1 MKKKFYVIFVTLLM
15 CLSAIVIISNDFEV
29 EATGGSGNN
38 SLGLDYDYIWFKIL
52 DNLTYVVHNDS
63 IWGAGDEVI
72 RKGRS
77 FGTEGDNWTANYI
90 RDELENLDLSNVQK
104 LKLGPIEGYDK
115 WEYTSKVE
123 VVDFNLTINSQNWS
137 SLNFTSDGHI
147 PKNETFVLPSA
158 RINRKKIPLA
168 EWLKMSY
175 NNTFENVKLISKNL
189 EKSFILHGA
198 TTNDYLNISDII
210 ILNVFDNI
218 TGNAT
223 HITNNQTLPEDQEG
237 RVFLFEEENGCENQL
252 DNMTNASGAI
262 LIHNNTQGGS
272 NYYTN
277 YNFSNIT
284 VQCAR
289 VNKTNSNLTTI
300 IEKLENDTII
310 IMDNTI
316 DNQTLTFLHNFAH
329 ILDWWPTDDFLILGG
344 DNTIINIYFRAGEI
358 WGLNP
363 VLDNLLRGW
372 CHGFILYENYQYN
385 DNVHIMDASIRYWMG
400 RGYGNIFRFGLYF
413 LNQPAVQIFTVNK
426 SVGNF
431 LESNISDCTISGYF
445 EQKYIKENHD
455 NWTAGVDAYNVEGNI
470 TIDQSPDDKI
480 IILEARPDSWWGECP
495 GDSGAGVGIMM
506 GIAKYIK
513 DNNLKPKY
521 NLTFLFTTGEEYS
534 MRGEWHYSHSHPE
547 DKFNII
553 RWIGADQLG
562 YIPVPGTSA
571 NLSAN
576 IKNYFDYLK
585 VNNIMSKS
593 DYYSRTGYDNS
604 SEWITSLK
612 SGQAQTNDVAWIDRC
627 KTIVFSKSGGF
638 KRHHRAGMNYEEGD
652 SMKNMDRNDTNVT
665 FEVIW
670 NVTKYY
676 CFNPDCWF
684 KDISFTPYDS
694 NSDSVNDSVNVTFT
708 VNTSF
713 PHDRVMVK
721 AVLFPNDHSVLYR
734 LEDEKNYII
743 TNTSNINDT
752 FSFKLTRYFPEGNY
766 SLKVYLFNSTGEV
779 DNDVFNP
786 FEYGF
791 LNKLFA
797 NVTFETEFYLHP
809 PNSAPDTPSRPW
821 GDTNVENKGFHSY
834 TTITNDSEND
844 SIWYQWRWNLSENGN
859 YHYTMWILG
868 GPYESGLNASENI
881 WWTHPGDYQLQVRA
895 KDVFINPN
903 VKSDWSPPLNVTVT
917 QSNGW
922 SSWNSDLLDTFSSTE
937 LLPEESTSCNG
948 FAEGVFIESI
958 SEGSLSWNWSF
969 GDGAYS
975 EEENAVH
982 YYSSVGNYTVNL
994 TITDGDFWYNCTTNV
1009 SVLILKAN
1017 FSTSD
1022 VLQPNVTIF
1031 FNDTSGGYYNITNWT
1046 WDFGDGNMSYQ
1057 QNTTHTYP
1065 VTGAYNVSLTVQD
1078 EEDNSHTHYKNI
1090 FVESVPSDF
1099 VSVECSPA
1107 VAGYGSDVDIFA
1119 DFFDNQSMVN
1129 SVIVNMVYPDN
1140 SSENFTMSL
1149 DFSIPYD
1156 YMLVF
1161 NDTWQVGEYNY
1172 SVYVVDNAGNV
1183 NCTSGF
1189 NFTVSSQANISVCTN
1204 KDEYGDNENIYLT
1217 DPPSEKPLGPI
1228 DYELMDNG
1236 SVLRLWNRFDS
1247 YYFNTSNG
1255 LQFTNHFNKYWSH
1268 NVLMLGYYNNEVWN
1282 LVYRVDEL
1290 SGFNKNIVSDN
1301 ETFVN
1306 VTLWKD
1312 LSFGVYDFRLAIRY
1326 YLGVDDNEL
1335 TVIPYIKNLG
1345 VEIPFVLGFTWE
1357 LKDIQVDMT
1366 PGGDYIEI
1374 NGTSYYLN
1382 QSLDETYEDLTNP
1395 CFDIREDIS
1404 NYSSESLYLR
1414 WDENLDYKIQVK
1426 SRDGQYNSPVTLG
1439 IKIGTLNVDQE
1450 KYTFLFWHDASEVVY
1465 YFNEYKPEEC
1475 WDNEPDLMVD
1485 ESVESFAMTDYNG
1498 TVQLC
1503 NKNTCPGDNLGVISK
1518 VELRV
1523 NGYHEGES
1531 GSIILR
1537 PVFNGENDGEN
1548 YTYETPSGESAWS
1561 SWFDITNDEGF
1572 SSGSSESSSWPWSVV
1587 NGLMCDV
1594 EASFEEQCQ
1603 LFCSMIEIRVTY
1615 NCVPVVSDPF
1625 PVHGCMDVVL
1635 CPLLNISVVDG
1646 EGDVMNIT
1654 WYSNSTPSFLT
1665 LHPDGNGS
1673 CTQLSRYPTNY
1684 SANYMCVDETVVD
1697 DSDYVRWKGDSWVKD
1712 VYNLPDHG
1720 SESGVINSV
1729 VVYARCARI
1738 GSINFTDKVNS
1749 SAKIVIKTGGVYYYG
1764 DEFLPPYSPGSPPPL
1779 PYTNYSY
1786 VWTCNPAT
1794 GDAWSWND
1802 IDDLHAGIAF
1812 IGNYGYSCCTQLY
1825 VVVNYTNP
1833 STWLVFGTNSSVG
1846 NGTYHQQFM
1855 NASVNGKWWYWK
1867 VMVDDGTTNVY
1878 SSVYKFYT
1886 GFQSKIVNTGSTNI
1900 SGYLLIQVQ
1909 FNNSGEWVL
1918 DDDTVNETS
1927 TSTVAIGGQ
1936 LGLDTFFNGKVNT
1949 NDLSHGS
1956 GTYRVYAAFRDPD
1969 GDVLVCDDDSL
1980 LEAWY
1985 EFTVVFE

>member
-1 MKKKFYVIFVTLLM
+1 MKGKIVVLVIGLL
-15 CLSAIVIISNDFEV
+15 LSISVSIIINNDIKV
-29 EATGGSGNN
+29 KATQGGNGNEDI
-38 SLGLDYDYIWFKIL
+38 GLDYDYMWYNITE
-52 DNLTYVVHNDS
+52 NLSNVVHDDN
-63 IWGAGDEVI
+63 IWGKGDEVI

-77 FGTEGDNWTANYI
+77 FGTPGDKWTANYLYY
-90 RDELENLDLSNVQK
+90 ELKDNISLSNVQI
-104 LKLGPIEGYDK
+104 LQLGPVEGYDM
-115 WEYTSKVE
+115 WEYTSKVD
-123 VVDFNLTINSQNWS
+123 VVDFNLSINFQGD
-137 SLNFTSDGHI
+137 LPYFIPSDGHI

-158 RINRKKIPLA
+158 RPNRKKIPLA
-168 EWLKMSY
+168 EWSKMSY

-189 EKSFILHGA
+189 EKNFILHGA

-223 HITNNQTLPEDQEG
+223 YITNNQTLPEDQEG

-252 DNMTNASGAI
+252 DNMTNASGTI

-344 DNTIINIYFRAGEI
+344 DNKIGNIYGRAGEI

-400 RGYGNIFRFGLYF
+400 RGYDIISRSVLYF
-413 LNQPAVQIFTVNK
+413 LNIPAVQIFTVNK

-431 LESNISDCTISGYF
+431 LESNISDCTVSGYF
-445 EQKYIKENHD
+445 EQKYIKEDHEEG
-455 NWTAGVDAYNVEGNI
+455 TAGVDAYNVEGNI

-480 IILEARPDSWWGECP
+480 IILEGRPDSWWGECP

-521 NLTFLFTTGEEYS
+521 NLTFLFTTGEEYG
-534 MRGEWHYSHSHPE
+534 MRGAWHYSHSHPE

-562 YIPVPGTSA
+562 YIPVPGSSA
-571 NLSAN
+571 TLSAY

-585 VNNIMSKS
+585 VNNIVSKS
-593 DYYSRTGYDNS
+593 DYYSRTGYDIS

-676 CFNPDCWF
+676 CFNPDCWL
-684 KDISFTPYDS
+684 KDISFTPW
-694 NSDSVNDSVNVTFT
+694 NSDDDDFNDSVNVTFT

-721 AVLFPNDHSVLYR
+721 AVLISQEHPVLYR
-734 LEDEKNYII
+734 CGEEENYII
-743 TNTSNINDT
+743 TNTSGINDMLT
-752 FSFKLTRYFPEGNY
+752 VNLTRYFPEGNY
-766 SLKVYLFNSTGEV
+766 KLRVYIFNSTGEV
-779 DNDVFNP
+779 DNDVYNP
-786 FEYGF
+786 LKFEY
-791 LNKLFA
+791 LNMKYA
-797 NVTFETEFYLHP
+797 NITFETDEFYLHP
-809 PNSAPDTPSRPW
+809 PNSPPDTPSNPPS
-821 GDTNVENKGFHSY
+821 GSTSVKAGVPTLY
-834 TTITNDSEND
+834 TISTTDPEED
-844 SIWYQWRWNLSENGN
+844 WIWYQWRWNLSEEGN
-859 YHYTMWILG
+859 YYYTRWIFG
-868 GPYESGLNASENI
+868 GPHDSGEDCTKLIE
-881 WWTHPGDYQLQVRA
+881 WMHPGTYQVQVRA
-895 KDVFINPN
+895 KDVFLNPN
-903 VKSDWSPPLNVTVT
+903 VMSGWSPPLNVTV
-917 QSNGW
+917 SECDGW
-922 SSWNSDLLDTFSSTE
+922 SSWNSELLDTFTSSE
-937 LLPEESTSCNG
+937 LLPQEQTSCNG
-948 FAEGVFIESI
+948 FAQGVFIEP
-958 SEGSLSWNWSF
+958 ETKGSLNWTWDF
-969 GDGAYS
+969 GDGTISYG
-975 EEENAVH
+975 ENIVH
-982 YYSSVGNYTVNL
+982 NYSSVGNYTVNL
-994 TITDGDFWYNCTTNV
+994 TITNGGYTYNATTNI
-1009 SVLILKAN
+1009 SVLILKADFN
-1017 FSTSD
+1017 TSSI
-1022 VLQPNVTIF
+1022 LQPNVTIF
-1031 FNDTSGGYYNITNWT
+1031 FNDTSDGNYDITNWT

-1057 QNTTHTYP
+1057 QNTNHTYP
-1065 VTGAYNVSLTVQD
+1065 TVGAYNVSLTVQD
-1078 EEDNSHTHYKNI
+1078 EEENSHTHYKTI

-1099 VSVECSPA
+1099 VSVISSPS
-1107 VAGYGSDVDIFA
+1107 VVGFGSDVTIVA

-1140 SSENFTMSL
+1140 SSENFTMGVN
-1149 DFSIPYD
+1149 FSTPYD
-1156 YMLVF
+1156 YVLVF

-1189 NFTVSSQANISVCTN
+1189 NFTVSAQANISVCTN
-1204 KDEYGDNENIYLT
+1204 KDEYGNNENIYLT

-1228 DYELMDNG
+1228 GYELLDNG

-1255 LQFTNHFNKYWSH
+1255 MQFTNHFNKYWSH
-1268 NVLMLGYYNNEVWN
+1268 NVLMLGYYNNDQWN
-1282 LVYRVDEL
+1282 LVHRVDEL

-1301 ETFVN
+1301 VTFVN

-1312 LSFGVYDFRLAIRY
+1312 LTYGGYDFRLAIRY
-1326 YLGVDDNEL
+1326 FLGVDDNEL

-1345 VEIPFVLGFTWE
+1345 VEIPFVLGFAWE

-1366 PGGDYIEI
+1366 FGGDYIEI
-1374 NGTSYYLN
+1374 NGTSYFLN
-1382 QSLDETYEDLTNP
+1382 SSLNETYTDLVDS
-1395 CFDIREDIS
+1395 CFYIREDIS
-1404 NYSSESLYLR
+1404 NYSSESLYLG
-1414 WDENLDYKIQVK
+1414 WDENLDYKVQVK
-1426 SRDGQYNSPVTLG
+1426 SRDGQYNAPVTLG
-1439 IKIGTLNVDQE
+1439 IKIGTLGVGQE
-1450 KYTFLFWHDASEVVY
+1450 KYTCLFWHDASEVVY
-1465 YFNEYKPEEC
+1465 YFNDFDSEEC
-1475 WDNEPDLMVD
+1475 WNNEPDLMVD
-1485 ESVESFAMTDYNG
+1485 EEIESFAMTECNG
-1498 TVQLC
+1498 SVELC
-1503 NKNTCPGDNLGVISK
+1503 TGNTCSGDNLGVISK

-1523 NGYHEGES
+1523 NGYHEAES
-1531 GSIILR
+1531 GCIILR

-1548 YTYETPSGESAWS
+1548 YTFETPQSESAWS
-1561 SWFDITNDEGF
+1561 VWFDITDDEGRNV
-1572 SSGSSESSSWPWSVV
+1572 SEGLAGWPWSAVK
-1587 NGLMCDV
+1587 GLSCDV
-1594 EASFEEQCQ
+1594 EASFEEECQ
-1603 LFCSMIEIRVTY
+1603 LFCSMIELRVTY
-1615 NCVPVVSDPF
+1615 NCVPVISDPF
-1625 PVHGCMDVVL
+1625 PAHGSMDVAL
-1635 CPLLNISVVDG
+1635 NPLLNITVVDG
-1646 EGDVMNIT
+1646 DDEVMNIT
-1654 WYSNSTPSFLT
+1654 WYSNSS
-1665 LHPDGNGS
+1665 GS
-1673 CTQLSRYPTNY
+1673 WQ
-1684 SANYMCVDETVVD
+1684 VF
-1697 DSDYVRWKGDSWVKD
+1697 
-1712 VYNLPDHG
+1712 
-1720 SESGVINSV
+1720 GVNNSV
-1729 VVYARCARI
+1729 
-1738 GSINFTDKVNS
+1738 K
-1749 SAKIVIKTGGVYYYG
+1749 
-1764 DEFLPPYSPGSPPPL
+1764 
-1779 PYTNYSY
+1779 
-1786 VWTCNPAT
+1786 
-1794 GDAWSWND
+1794 
-1802 IDDLHAGIAF
+1802 
-1812 IGNYGYSCCTQLY
+1812 
-1825 VVVNYTNP
+1825 
-1833 STWLVFGTNSSVG
+1833 
-1846 NGTYHQQFM
+1846 NGTFYQVLS
-1855 NASVNGKWWYWK
+1855 NASENGQWWYWK
-1867 VMVDDGTTNVY
+1867 VMVDDGTVY
-1878 SSVYKFYT
+1878 VNSSVYKFYT
-1886 GFQSKIVNTGSTNI
+1886 GYQSKIVNNGSTNI

-1918 DDDTVNETS
+1918 DDDTVNET
-1927 TSTVAIGGQ
+1927 TMRTIPVGGQ

-1980 LEAWY
+1980 LEATY
-1985 EFTVVFE
+1985 EFTVTFFEQG